1 MVLSIQLSIQLLS
14 LTPMSAPGRYETFRY
29 ETECTLSKKSP
40 MAGAAGL
47 NAWLTAKAKTWLE

>member
-1 MVLSIQLSIQLLS
+1 